1 MPEHFRK
8 ALQQWLDQLEHQ
20 SRQGTDWLQLW
31 QSTLDR
37 APLQA
42 SPQSIDLVHQLTR
55 QNQRFEELAQALL
68 DKSTDGQLSREHLL
82 ETYHQHLD
90 GLCHDWIH
98 SSCFLPDQLA
108 LLTPFFTVSPDPQQ
122 QPTDFAQ
129 VVQRLQQLSSL
140 PRSLLQHLQSLLSA
154 LLSFQSAQRHH
165 QQQLSQLNQ
174 DALHNLADR
183 LQSEGISD
191 IKTLHTRWVDIFES
205 RFKQSLQDKDFI
217 EGFNA
222 LLDSGSAVRASW
234 QALTDHVCQ
243 RLGLV
248 SLAEYDELSERHQAL
263 NDRVWQLEEQVQ
275 ALLEQNRSVNRD
287 QD

>member
-8 ALQQWLDQLEHQ
+8 ALQQWLDQLEQQ

-37 APLQA
+37 APQHA

-68 DKSTDGQLSREHLL
+68 DKSNAGNLSREQLL
-82 ETYHQHLD
+82 QTYHQHLD

-108 LLTPFFTVSPDPQQ
+108 LLTPFFTVSPDPLQ
-122 QPTDFAQ
+122 QPTDLEQIA
-129 VVQRLQQLSSL
+129 QRLQNLSRL
-140 PRSLLQHLQSLLSA
+140 PRSLLQHLQAVISSLF
-154 LLSFQSAQRHH
+154 SFQAAQRHH
-165 QQQLSQLNQ
+165 QQQLSRINHIALN
-174 DALHNLADR
+174 HLADR
-183 LQSEGISD
+183 LQSDGISD
-191 IKTLHTRWVDIFES
+191 IKTLHTLWVEIFES
-205 RFKQSLQDKDFI
+205 DFNQALKEKDFI
-217 EGFNA
+217 EGFNT

-234 QALTDHVCQ
+234 QVLTDHVCQ
-243 RLGLV
+243 RFGLV

-263 NDRVWQLEEQVQ
+263 SDRVWQLEEQVE
-275 ALLEQNRSVNRD
+275 ALLEQRRSANND
-287 QD
+287 